1 VFVRKLFIKRKSTLK
16 ESTREERLILR
27 VGLREM
33 SQIIVTL
40 TCFDKI
46 LECLQVLLRIMLIY
60 DGKTV
65 LDLLYIN
72 RQFVAFSEQIKI

>member
-1 VFVRKLFIKRKSTLK
+1 MFVRKLFIKRKSTLK

>member
-1 VFVRKLFIKRKSTLK
+1 
-16 ESTREERLILR
+16 
-27 VGLREM
+27 M

-46 LECLQVLLRIMLIY
+46 LERLQVLLRIMLIC
-60 DGKTV
+60 DRKTV
-65 LDLLYIN
+65 LDILYIN